1 MRKNPKTVKEVKSDK
16 GNGPSGG
23 GTYNHNTGQEPGTTG
38 RHLVLFRKVDP
49 AAHGKFLNKV
59 AGLIATNA
67 SDHKTGVS
75 TLEMLKTAD
84 AAMFDKLGVAVV
96 NAPQEKIDMIRSAP
110 GAGDVILH
118 VRKERILY
126 AWDSSFVSGVAG
138 PRLIPSPGGPA
149 MPLDYLRGYRDAV
162 DQLVGRIVGS
172 SGVAELGVAAVDESQ
187 VTWGLQATNVPASSF
202 SGKGIRVAVLDT
214 GLDLQHPDF
223 AGRQI
228 TANSFVAGVTAQD
241 GHGHGTHC
249 VGTSC
254 GPKQPGQL
262 PRYGIAY
269 DAEIFV
275 GKVLSDQGSGA
286 EGDILN
292 GLQWAIE
299 QGCVVISMSLGS
311 PVSPGQQP
319 DPIFEEV
326 AQRALAAGTL
336 IVAAAGNDSQRPG
349 DIEPVGHPANCPSVL
364 AVGAIDQQFA
374 IGFFSNGGINP
385 QGGGVDVA
393 APGLDVRS
401 SWPAPKLYN
410 TISGTSMATPHVAG
424 IAALLAEANPSARG
438 NALWA
443 LLTQRAKRLSLPARD
458 IGSGLVQAPQ

>member
-23 GTYNHNTGQEPGTTG
+23 GTYNHNTSQEPGTTG
-38 RHLVLFRKVDP
+38 RHLVLFRKADP
-49 AAHGKFLNKV
+49 GAHGKFLNKV
-59 AGLIATNA
+59 AGLTATNA
-67 SDHKTGVS
+67 SDHEPGVS
-75 TLEMLKTAD
+75 TLKMLETAD
-84 AAMFDKLGVAVV
+84 AAVFEKLGVAVV
-96 NAPQEKIDMIRSAP
+96 NAPQEKIDMIRTAP

-126 AWDSSFVSGVAG
+126 AWDSSFVPGVAG
-138 PRLIPSPGGPA
+138 PRLIPSLGGPA

-187 VTWGLQATNVPASSF
+187 VTWGLQATNVLASSF

-223 AGRQI
+223 VGRQI

-269 DAEIFV
+269 EAEIFV

-292 GLQWAIE
+292 GLQWAID

-311 PVSPGQQP
+311 PVSPGQRP

-326 AQRALAAGTL
+326 AKRALAAGTL

-364 AVGAIDQQFA
+364 AVGALDQQFA

-393 APGLDVRS
+393 APGLDVHS

-424 IAALLAEANPSARG
+424 IAALLAEANPGARG

-443 LLTQRAKRLSLPARD
+443 LLTQHAKRLTLPARD

>member
-1 MRKNPKTVKEVKSDK
+1 MRKNPKSVKEVKSERGD
-16 GNGPSGG
+16 GPSGG
-23 GTYNHNTGQEPGTTG
+23 GKYNTSQEPGTTG
-38 RHLVLFRKVDP
+38 RHLVLFRKADP
-49 AAHGKFLNKV
+49 SAHSKFLNKV
-59 AGLIATNA
+59 AGLSATNV
-67 SDHKTGVS
+67 SDHEPGVS
-75 TLEMLKTAD
+75 MLQMLETAD
-84 AAMFDKLGVAVV
+84 AALFDKLGVAVID
-96 NAPQEKIDMIRSAP
+96 APQEKIDMIRSAP
-110 GAGDVILH
+110 GAGDEILH
-118 VRKERILY
+118 VRKERVLY
-126 AWDSSFVSGVAG
+126 AWDNTFVPGVAV
-138 PRLIPSPGGPA
+138 PRSIPSLGGPA

-162 DQLVGRIVGS
+162 DQLVERIVGS
-172 SGVAELGVAAVDESQ
+172 SGAAELGVAALDEAQ
-187 VTWGLQATNVPASSF
+187 LTWGLQATNVAASPF

-223 AGRQI
+223 VGRQI
-228 TANSFVAGVTAQD
+228 TANSFVPGATAQD

-269 DAEIFV
+269 EAEIFV

-292 GLQWAIE
+292 GLQWAIG
-299 QGCVVISMSLGS
+299 QGCAVISMSLGS

-319 DPIFEEV
+319 DPIFEQV
-326 AQRALAAGTL
+326 AKRALAAGTL
-336 IVAAAGNDSQRPG
+336 IVAAAGNDSRRPG

-364 AVGAIDQQFA
+364 AVGALDQQFA
-374 IGFFSNGGINP
+374 VAFFSNGGVNP

-393 APGLDVRS
+393 APGVDVRS

-443 LLTQRAKRLSLPARD
+443 LLTQHAKRLNLPARD
-458 IGSGLVQAPQ
+458 IGSGLEQAPQ